1 MGWLVD
7 TNVLVYRHDAR
18 YPDKQKRARELLR
31 AGLESGEARI
41 PHQAIVEF
49 VAATTRPLAAGGP
62 SLLTPPDARRH
73 AEDLLNEFPVLYPSE
88 EILRLALRAMPAYA
102 LGWFDAHL
110 WAYAEFFGLRVL
122 YSEDFQ
128 HERTYGTV
136 RVVNPFV
143 DAVTT
148 EILEVI
154 GEDDG

>member
-1 MGWLVD
+1 MAWLVD

-31 AGLESGEARI
+31 SGLASGEARI

-49 VAATTRPLAAGGP
+49 VAATTRPIAGGP
-62 SLLTPPDARRH
+62 SLLTPDDARRH
-73 AEDLLNEFPVLYPSE
+73 AEDLLNQFAVLYPTE
-88 EILRLALRAMPAYA
+88 GLVRLALRATPAYG
-102 LGWFDAHL
+102 LSWFDAHL

-136 RVVNPFV
+136 RIVNPFV
-143 DAVTT
+143 A
-148 EILEVI
+148 
-154 GEDDG
+154 

>member
-1 MGWLVD
+1 MAWLVD

-31 AGLESGEARI
+31 SGLASGEARI

-49 VAATTRPLAAGGP
+49 VAATTRPIAGGP
-62 SLLTPPDARRH
+62 SLLTPDDARRH
-73 AEDLLNEFPVLYPSE
+73 AEDLLNQFAVLYPTE
-88 EILRLALRAMPAYA
+88 ELVRLALRATPAYG
-102 LGWFDAHL
+102 LSWFDAHL

-136 RVVNPFV
+136 RIVNPFV
-143 DAVTT
+143 A
-148 EILEVI
+148 
-154 GEDDG
+154 